1 MIIDDKI
8 KITML
13 PARAGDCLLIEFIKE
28 DYRILI
34 DGGYADT
41 YDKYLRQKLVSLA
54 EQGKKINLMVITHI
68 DADHIGGILAF
79 LKENGSANEST
90 IIQVDEVWYNAFH
103 HIYDGNIQ
111 SEATPYIIKEIF
123 RGSIAAT
130 SRMYESNRQ
139 NISVSQGNTL
149 AGLLKRGGYNWNT
162 IYNKKAVCVENG
174 ISKELT
180 SKIQCTLLGPDK
192 EALNKLAELWI
203 NKMNGTVK
211 RFIVCDDDLYSE
223 AFECGQLQ
231 MINISDEIKRK
242 DVAYESASQR
252 ILSWKELADN
262 WQQKIDA
269 SPTNRSSI
277 AFLLE
282 YDGLKMLFP
291 GDSPLQLFKD
301 NLPQKMDIVKLP
313 HHGSEKNI
321 YKSFIQ
327 NTEVEYYLLSTEG
340 KRHDHPSKSVIGSI
354 FCKAK
359 ESEIPSLVKNYE
371 ICELDQIGIYER
383 YEDGKDCY

>member
-1 MIIDDKI
+1 MNDNHFKNTLIKALEQKANTDVNFDTDEIWAIIMALPQCNVYLEETSLYSYEEWNTYCTILHVQAPIEKQSVFMSQTDKI
-8 KITML
+8 LQIAKKMYG
-13 PARAGDCLLIEFIKE
+13 RQGDNILTGVDIGILVETYEVIDFSTISLTDVIGKAISDAELLMRQ

-262 WQQKIDA
+262 WQQKD
-269 SPTNRSSI
+269 
-277 AFLLE
+277 
-282 YDGLKMLFP
+282 
-291 GDSPLQLFKD
+291 
-301 NLPQKMDIVKLP
+301 
-313 HHGSEKNI
+313 
-321 YKSFIQ
+321 
-327 NTEVEYYLLSTEG
+327 
-340 KRHDHPSKSVIGSI
+340 
-354 FCKAK
+354 
-359 ESEIPSLVKNYE
+359 
-371 ICELDQIGIYER
+371 
-383 YEDGKDCY
+383 